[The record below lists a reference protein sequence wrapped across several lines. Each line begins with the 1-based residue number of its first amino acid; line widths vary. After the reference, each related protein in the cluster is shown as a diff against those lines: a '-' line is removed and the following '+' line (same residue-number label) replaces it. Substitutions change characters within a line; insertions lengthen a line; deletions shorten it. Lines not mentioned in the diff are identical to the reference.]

1 MKEIGYY
8 ELDWRDDVAYELG
21 SKSPFTG
28 IVVNYYSETENKLK
42 EKFTIKNGEKD
53 GPYESYHENGSIN
66 FKGNYSKGVL
76 ML

>member
-53 GPYESYHENGSIN
+53 GSYESYHENGKIYEQRYYFN
-66 FKGNYSKGVL
+66 GKL
-76 ML
+76 L

>member
-8 ELDWRDDVAYELG
+8 ELDWRDDVAYEFD

-42 EKFTIKNGEKD
+42 EKFMNKETILM
-53 GPYESYHENGSIN
+53 ENFYNN
-66 FKGNYSKGVL
+66 FFSN
-76 ML
+76 

>member
-8 ELDWRDDVAYELG
+8 ELDWRDDVAYMLG

-42 EKFTIKNGEKD
+42 EKFMNKETILM
-53 GPYESYHENGSIN
+53 ENFYNN
-66 FKGNYSKGVL
+66 FFSN
-76 ML
+76 

>member
-28 IVVNYYSETENKLK
+28 IVVNYYPETENKLK
-42 EKFTIKNGEKD
+42 EKFMNKETILM
-53 GPYESYHENGSIN
+53 ENFYNN
-66 FKGNYSKGVL
+66 FFSN
-76 ML
+76 